1 MRTVELEALLDA
13 VEELPLMR
21 ELEAAFIRLSAGEA
35 QVMAVGHLAFDARSG
50 DCHVKGAH
58 LAGDDL
64 FAVKFVNSFAAPASG
79 KPGSDGFILLS
90 SAETGQAVAL
100 LRDHGALT
108 DIRTALTG
116 AIVARAIAA
125 DDTRTLGIV
134 GSGKQAK
141 MQAEAI
147 RRHLPIERILVSARQ
162 PDRAEALA
170 ATLGGAAAG
179 LEQLCAESDFIVTA
193 TAARAPL
200 IHAGWVRPGT
210 RIIALG
216 ADAPGKQELDPA
228 LVASAAV
235 VVDSR
240 AQCFDHGEAGW
251 AVRAGQLDPDAVI
264 ELGEL
269 LARGD
274 RFPADQT
281 VVTDLTGVA
290 VQDLAIA
297 KAVWMRLAG

>member
-1 MRTVELEALLDA
+1 MRIIELEALLDA
-13 VEELPLMR
+13 VDEAELMQ
-21 ELEAAFIRLSAGEA
+21 ELEAAFVRYSAGQA
-35 QVMAVGHLAFDARSG
+35 QVMAVGHLGFDARSG

-64 FAVKFVNSFAAPASG
+64 FAVKFVNSFAAPANG
-79 KPGSDGFILLS
+79 EPGSDGFIILS
-90 SAETGQAVAL
+90 RAQTGQVVAL
-100 LRDHGALT
+100 LRDRGALT

-125 DDTRTLGIV
+125 EGTRTLGIV
-134 GSGKQAK
+134 GSGKQAQ

-147 RRHLPIERILVSARQ
+147 QRHLPMERVLVSARR
-162 PDRAEALA
+162 PDRADALA
-170 ATLGGAAAG
+170 ALLGGEATD
-179 LEQLCAESDFIVTA
+179 LQRLCAEADVIVTA

-200 IHAGWVRPGT
+200 IPAAWVRPGT

-228 LVASAAV
+228 IVASATV

-251 AVRAGQLDPDAVI
+251 AVRDGLLDPASVI

-269 LARGD
+269 LARRE
-274 RFPADQT
+274 RFPADRT
-281 VVTDLTGVA
+281 VVVDLTGVA

-297 KAVWMRLAG
+297 TAVWNRLPD

>member
-1 MRTVELEALLDA
+1 MRIIELEALLDA
-13 VEELPLMR
+13 VDEPRLVQ
-21 ELEAAFIRLSAGEA
+21 ELEDAFVRYSAGEA
-35 QVMAVGHLAFDARSG
+35 QVMAVGHLGFEARSG

-79 KPGSDGFILLS
+79 EPGSDGFIILS
-90 SAETGQAVAL
+90 SAQTGQVVAL

-125 DDTRTLGIV
+125 EGTRTLGIV
-134 GSGKQAK
+134 GSGKQAQ

-147 RRHLPIERILVSARQ
+147 RRHLPIERVLVSARR

-170 ATLGGAAAG
+170 ALLGGESAD
-179 LEQLCAESDFIVTA
+179 LQQLCAEADIIVTA

-200 IHAGWVRPGT
+200 FPADWVRPGT

-235 VVDSR
+235 VADSR
-240 AQCFDHGEAGW
+240 TQCFDHGEIGW
-251 AVRAGQLDPDAVI
+251 AARDGLLDPAGVI

-269 LARGD
+269 LARRN
-274 RFPADQT
+274 RFPADRT
-281 VVTDLTGVA
+281 VVADLTGVA

-297 KAVWMRLAG
+297 KAVWRTLAD